1 MKKLFL
7 VMPAVLLAVF
17 MATSC
22 SQGGGSQALNS
33 QQQQAY
39 DGFIGSLAGS
49 CATRE
54 LPAGVVTTIVNEW
67 NSTAKTTV
75 GIIVEDTKAGQ
86 SIAQGT
92 SKEDLKKRFK
102 QKKV

>member
-7 VMPAVLLAVF
+7 VIPVALLAVF

-22 SQGGGSQALNS
+22 KQGSGGQALNS
-33 QQQQAY
+33 EQQKAY

-49 CATRE
+49 CAMQE
-54 LPAGVVTTIVNEW
+54 LPADVVTTTVNNW

-86 SIAQGT
+86 PIAQGT

-102 QKKV
+102 PKKV

>member
-7 VMPAVLLAVF
+7 VIPVALLAVF

-22 SQGGGSQALNS
+22 SHALNS
-33 QQQQAY
+33 EQQQAY

-49 CATRE
+49 CAMQE
-54 LPAGVVTTIVNEW
+54 LSADVVTTTVNNW

-102 QKKV
+102 PKKV

>member
-22 SQGGGSQALNS
+22 SHALNS
-33 QQQQAY
+33 EQQKAY
-39 DGFIGSLAGS
+39 DSYIEALAGS
-49 CATRE
+49 CALVEISADTVASGLKE
-54 LPAGVVTTIVNEW
+54 FNA
-67 NSTAKTTV
+67 TAKKTH
-75 GIIVEDTKAGQ
+75 GFIIEDTQAGQ
-86 SIAQGT
+86 PIARGT

-102 QKKV
+102 PKNV